1 MSAVEGLT
9 PNERLLVEAIAD
21 RVAELL
27 HPPPTHGPLVDA
39 KTLADTLGVS
49 RDYIYAHAEE
59 LGGKRIGTGLRGR
72 LRFDVGS
79 ALAAWTACCHSK
91 ESQPQEQPTPTERM
105 GSRPGQR
112 MGSSASLLPI
122 NGSRASAV
130 ARQERP

>member
-72 LRFDVGS
+72 LRFDISS

-91 ESQPQEQPTPTERM
+91 ESHRSESPVPA
-105 GSRPGQR
+105 SH
-112 MGSSASLLPI
+112 SASRQRQRV
-122 NGSRASAV
+122 GSRAGLLPVKGSATS
-130 ARQERP
+130 ADIRRERP